1 MPPHATITP
10 APPSAG
16 TGTLILITV
25 GICGIVTSVMMIG
38 PLLLDL
44 AQEFD
49 VSLGTAGLLAAVAA
63 APQALGSPFAGLLSD
78 RLGRRPLIVLAFSGV
93 GLLGFAASA
102 APSLLALAAIRFL
115 AGFLGSFAPTG
126 LMASV
131 GDLFPAGRRARAMGW
146 FNMGFSLAAIAGV
159 PLLGAIGGALGWRW
173 AFATMGALLLGLALC
188 VRLWFPVVPPVAA
201 GTSVLSTY
209 RDVWGVPGLL
219 RVLAANL
226 LERSMFSMLTLYL
239 PAFLMLRYQ
248 MSAVAVAPAL
258 SVVALGTIAGNVLGG
273 WLGDRLPKL
282 GVFIAAQL
290 LAGVLALALFGLP
303 ILFAAAV
310 GLAGL
315 VGLANAAGRP
325 AFLAFGS
332 ELAPAQRGAMF
343 GLIAFTN
350 QSGLVLG
357 SALGALVIQLGGYGG
372 FAMVALSQGLGA
384 TALVLPLLGR
394 PRRLDGR

>member
-1 MPPHATITP
+1 MPPHATAKP
-10 APPSAG
+10 EPPSAG

-38 PLLLDL
+38 PLLLDM
-44 AQEFD
+44 AHEFG

-78 RLGRRPLIVLAFSGV
+78 RLGRRPLIVLAFSSV

-115 AGFLGSFAPTG
+115 AGLLGSFAPTG

-159 PLLGAIGGALGWRW
+159 PLLSAIGGALGWRW

-188 VRLWFPVVPPVAA
+188 VRLWFPLVPPVAA

-219 RVLAANL
+219 RVLGANL
-226 LERSMFSMLTLYL
+226 LERSMFAMLTLYL

-258 SVVALGTIAGNVLGG
+258 SIVALGTIAGNVLGG

-282 GVFIAAQL
+282 GVFIASQL

-303 ILFAAAV
+303 LLFAAAV
-310 GLAGL
+310 GIAGF

-372 FAMVALSQGLGA
+372 FAIAALSQGVGA

-394 PRRLDGR
+394 PRRLGR